1 MVQIFL
7 SSHEYKSCCC
17 PASDHRQF
25 LHQSFVWVERTV
37 RGLCGRVL
45 VAGGLQGGSCEE
57 LPEVPLV
64 GQQPERWRER
74 NSPADPRAGAEGGQ
88 EVLPALEQRFPAAHG
103 ADHGEALFAAF
114 ISWDKP
120 VPGYVLV
127 LDDAQY
133 QSNLLN
139 QKTRSLV

>member
-1 MVQIFL
+1 MRGTALQTPRSVQK
-7 SSHEYKSCCC
+7 E
-17 PASDHRQF
+17 
-25 LHQSFVWVERTV
+25 
-37 RGLCGRVL
+37 GRR
-45 VAGGLQGGSCEE
+45 
-57 LPEVPLV
+57 LPT
-64 GQQPERWRER
+64 
-74 NSPADPRAGAEGGQ
+74 
-88 EVLPALEQRFPAAHG
+88 AHG